1 MILGNRRFEFI
12 LPGFLV
18 LALASCAGTTSTG
31 SSSPA
36 TSPLNTDK
44 GSATPKVSQ
53 EKPADDQA
61 EKAKIFCEHEI
72 EKSTTQPPDA
82 LTRKQIVACL
92 TAIRPDYQTK
102 CGKGIQRSILLK
114 IIVEK
119 SGLVS
124 EAFSIGDSAD
134 SPEAECVV
142 KMVKDTKFPLFKA
155 SNQQVIQKYKFEI
168 EP

>member
-1 MILGNRRFEFI
+1 MT
-12 LPGFLV
+12 GFLV
-18 LALASCAGTTSTG
+18 LVLASCAGSAPTG
-31 SSSPA
+31 ATPTGASSPE
-36 TSPLNTDK
+36 TLPTEVNKET
-44 GSATPKVSQ
+44 ATPKVSQ
-53 EKPADDQA
+53 EKPGDDQA

-72 EKSTTQPPDA
+72 EKSATQPPDA

-92 TAIRPDYQTK
+92 TAIRPDYQAK

-142 KMVKDTKFPLFKA
+142 NMVKDTKFPLFKA